1 MLALSLLEIL
11 RLDTFHLSLD
21 KLQGMHVNLDPLFP
35 SLKKKLLSAQP
46 EVDWRRF
53 YPQDRSVQNWVF
65 WKFSKVKL
73 KPVIS
78 SGGCLGLF

>member
-46 EVDWRRF
+46 EVD
-53 YPQDRSVQNWVF
+53 
-65 WKFSKVKL
+65 
-73 KPVIS
+73 
-78 SGGCLGLF
+78 